1 MRIIKL
7 FEDFE
12 SETILTNNL
21 TYDNY
26 FKNKERSSKVAW
38 NEPGSQLKNFKMV
51 AKYISEGDSVLD
63 FGCGIGDFYRYLE
76 RKNKKPSKYLGVDI
90 NKNFIEDAK
99 KTYKDQKFKLIENVS
114 DIKGKFDK
122 VCAIGVFTWFITKKD
137 FISTINKLYEV
148 SNKEVLITLLYDVYR
163 VNSYFWEKRYR
174 EYDEKIFL
182 ELFPDYNFKFEIH
195 SNTMLVRIIK

>member
-1 MRIIKL
+1 MGIIKL
-7 FEDFE
+7 FEDFDP
-12 SETILTNNL
+12 ETININNL
-21 TYDNY
+21 TYDDY
-26 FKNKERSSKVAW
+26 FKQKGRSDKVAW
-38 NEPGSQLKNFKMV
+38 SEPGSQLKNFKMV

-76 RKNKKPSKYLGVDI
+76 EKNKKPSKYLGVDI

-99 KTYKDQKFKLIENVS
+99 KTYKDQNFKLIENLS

-137 FISTINKLYEV
+137 FISTINKLYDV
-148 SNKEVLITLLYDVYR
+148 SNKEVLITLLYDEYR
-163 VNSYFWEKRYR
+163 VDYYFWEKKYR

-182 ELFPDYNFKFEIH
+182 ELFPDYNFKFEIYK
-195 SNTMLVRIIK
+195 NTILVRIIK